1 MQPVVFCRA
10 QHPVFLHSAQNVSE
24 PTLGARRLA
33 IRAEIVRP
41 LGQAGEQCALLQ
53 GELARRL
60 VEIVPRRTL
69 NAPRAAAE
77 IDGVEIEFQDLVLA
91 ERGLN
96 SRRDNGLANLSLVGS
111 VFAHQ
116 QVLDELLRY
125 RRTSLAAAGLR
136 EIVQESADQASFVNA
151 LVLVKAL
158 VFGRDERVSDVE
170 GHLIERNPAAALV
183 VLKHVGEM
191 PAAGVEQDSHAWKSE
206 AVEFVAVRKVGCR
219 FVVEV
224 DDLAEVDRGLRSFLA
239 FAELSIGGV
248 QVTKVDAAEL
258 LVGLTANRLRIIH
271 GGLNEVI
278 DVDILD
284 RKGVKHV
291 LTAGL
296 QHLRDLPLIPI
307 AAELRFHRAWIYRD
321 LAKRQRRGK
330 DFDENRFHSRP
341 EFALIRSLS
350 RISAHKRSGNVAI
363 SPIAQPTSNHMAVC
377 RKSCVGL
384 PS

>member
-1 MQPVVFCRA
+1 MQPVALCGA
-10 QHPVFLHSAQNVSE
+10 QHPVFLHSAENVSE

-41 LGQAGEQCALLQ
+41 LGEAGDECALLQ
-53 GELARRL
+53 GERAGRL
-60 VEIVPRRTL
+60 VEMVPARTP
-69 NAPRAAAE
+69 NPPRAAAE

-136 EIVQESADQASFVNA
+136 EIVQESADQASFVNG

-191 PAAGVEQDSHAWKSE
+191 PAAGVEHDTHAWKSE
-206 AVEFVAVRKVGCR
+206 AVEFVVVRKVGCR

-248 QVTKVDAAEL
+248 QVTRVDAAEL

-271 GGLNEVI
+271 AGFNKVSAVG
-278 DVDILD
+278 ILARRD
-284 RKGVKHV
+284 GTNL
-291 LTAGL
+291 LT
-296 QHLRDLPLIPI
+296 
-307 AAELRFHRAWIYRD
+307 AELR
-321 LAKRQRRGK
+321 
-330 DFDENRFHSRP
+330 
-341 EFALIRSLS
+341 RSS
-350 RISAHKRSGNVAI
+350 V
-363 SPIAQPTSNHMAVC
+363 PPF
-377 RKSCVGL
+377 
-384 PS
+384 